1 MRMKLMDFFQ
11 QTKTLFTTLTHIFA
25 RYSFLLH
32 FVLMKINLSTVKWKV
47 EFGKLYAKNWM
58 CHHFSLIFA
67 HMNSAHRE
75 IKIEGIISKWIWCIH
90 IDILCATSCPF
101 AIPNNSFKSFF
112 CVQNSYFQK
121 SKQQNMSEYLWF
133 RSTFHKPKNTSE

>member
-47 EFGKLYAKNWM
+47 ELGKLYAKNWM

-101 AIPNNSFKSFF
+101 AILNNIFRIVSLCAEFIF
-112 CVQNSYFQK
+112 
-121 SKQQNMSEYLWF
+121 SKIKTAEYEWVPLI
-133 RSTFHKPKNTSE
+133 